1 MSMSKMCPRCNKV
14 MIPLE
19 EKYCDEC
26 KEKAIKA
33 REEYYKENKE
43 QIDERKRKQWREYKA
58 GRTDKKEQAFYNS
71 KSWLMTRDYIKGKY
85 NGLCLMCLLEDDKVN
100 YTDIVHHIIEIK
112 EDWNKRLLVD
122 NLVPLCQHHHWY
134 VHTEYNKN
142 KYSKQD
148 MQERLLKLLQT
159 YEDKYHM

>member
-1 MSMSKMCPRCNKV
+1 

-26 KEKAIKA
+26 KDKAIKA
-33 REEYYKENKE
+33 REEYYTEHKE

-58 GRTDKKEQAFYNS
+58 SRTDKKEQAFYNS

-85 NGLCLMCLLEDDKVN
+85 NGLCLMCLLEYSKVN
-100 YTDIVHHIIEIK
+100 VMDIIHHITEVK
-112 EDWNKRLLVD
+112 GTGGWNKRLLVD

-134 VHTEYNKN
+134 VHIEYNKN
-142 KYSKQD
+142 EYSKQN
-148 MQERLLKLLQT
+148 MQERLLKLLQI
-159 YEDKYHM
+159 YEDKYYV